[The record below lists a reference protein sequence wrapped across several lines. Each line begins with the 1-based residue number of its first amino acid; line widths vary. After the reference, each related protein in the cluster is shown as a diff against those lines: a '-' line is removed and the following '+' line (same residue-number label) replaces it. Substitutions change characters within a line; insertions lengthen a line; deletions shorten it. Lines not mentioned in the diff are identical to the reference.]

1 MILTGA
7 FPIDLS
13 AFKTLALDP
22 AKPHLT
28 QSQRKDLAGN
38 IQLARDAI
46 IFFTAISGA
55 KGLGGHTGGA
65 YDIVPEVLIIDGFI
79 KGSQAV
85 LPYLFDE
92 AGHRV
97 AIQYLMAVL
106 NGHMP
111 AERLLHYREFGSRLP
126 GHPERDFTP
135 GIHFSSGRL
144 GHMWPYV
151 NGIAMANPDQA
162 TILFGSDGSQ
172 QEGNNAEAAR
182 LAVAQKLNVKIII
195 DDNDITI
202 AGSPSRYLPGF
213 DVARTLTGHGL
224 PVDSGLGEDLDA
236 LYSRIARALASQGP
250 VALVNKRKMAPG
262 VPDIEGTSKAH
273 EFISVQAA
281 TKYFLNRDRPDLA
294 KYLEGIRAQSD
305 TRAYRGSN
313 LVKARNRDDFGKLVS
328 DILDTMPPDQRRR
341 QIRVIDSDLEGSC
354 GLHHIRKRHPE
365 IYVAAGVMER
375 GNFSAAAGFGFERG
389 RQGIFSTFSAFM
401 EMVISEI
408 TMARLNHSN
417 VLCHFAHAGVDDM
430 ADNTCHFG
438 INNLFADNGLP
449 DGDNTALYFPA
460 DRHQFRAVLSR
471 IFFDPGIRFIFST
484 RSSVPDI
491 LASDGSPFYA
501 GDYAFEPGRDDII
514 RRGTAGYIVSYGEML
529 YRSLDAVERL
539 REEGIDIGLVNKT
552 HLNFPDEAALRE
564 IGGSDFVL
572 VVETQSVRTGL
583 GSRLGS
589 YLLERGYRPKFAHL
603 GVTKAGDGGLGEQV
617 EFQGL
622 GVDAIMCRVRELLR

>member
-1 MILTGA
+1 
-7 FPIDLS
+7 
-13 AFKTLALDP
+13 
-22 AKPHLT
+22 
-28 QSQRKDLAGN
+28 
-38 IQLARDAI
+38 
-46 IFFTAISGA
+46 
-55 KGLGGHTGGA
+55 
-65 YDIVPEVLIIDGFI
+65 
-79 KGSQAV
+79 
-85 LPYLFDE
+85 
-92 AGHRV
+92 
-97 AIQYLMAVL
+97 
-106 NGHMP
+106 
-111 AERLLHYREFGSRLP
+111 
-126 GHPERDFTP
+126 
-135 GIHFSSGRL
+135 
-144 GHMWPYV
+144 
-151 NGIAMANPDQA
+151 
-162 TILFGSDGSQ
+162 
-172 QEGNNAEAAR
+172 
-182 LAVAQKLNVKIII
+182 
-195 DDNDITI
+195 
-202 AGSPSRYLPGF
+202 
-213 DVARTLTGHGL
+213 
-224 PVDSGLGEDLDA
+224 
-236 LYSRIARALASQGP
+236 
-250 VALVNKRKMAPG
+250 
-262 VPDIEGTSKAH
+262 
-273 EFISVQAA
+273 
-281 TKYFLNRDRPDLA
+281 
-294 KYLEGIRAQSD
+294 
-305 TRAYRGSN
+305 
-313 LVKARNRDDFGKLVS
+313 
-328 DILDTMPPDQRRR
+328 
-341 QIRVIDSDLEGSC
+341 
-354 GLHHIRKRHPE
+354 
-365 IYVAAGVMER
+365 MER